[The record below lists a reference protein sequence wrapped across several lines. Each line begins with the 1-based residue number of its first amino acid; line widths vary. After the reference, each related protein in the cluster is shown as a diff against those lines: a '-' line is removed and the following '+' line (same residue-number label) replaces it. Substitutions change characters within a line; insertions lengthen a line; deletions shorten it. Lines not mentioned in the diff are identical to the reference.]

1 MLELLTSI
9 SKLKN
14 LGLTMLSASTVITHS
29 VSLLAAAALCAA
41 SLPLTPCT
49 RLAHGNLLHKSA

>member
-1 MLELLTSI
+1 
-9 SKLKN
+9 
-14 LGLTMLSASTVITHS
+14 MLSASTVITQS

-49 RLAHGNLLHKSA
+49 RFAHGSLLHKSA